1 MERKNEAP
9 EKEFKGEE
17 LIAALNEWKDA
28 SKDRKLFA
36 VLEDEDGSMAIMG
49 RGEALIKSLA
59 CALANNDRAFFIC
72 KSALDFATFV
82 KNATE
87 AKAKGLEEK

>member
-1 MERKNEAP
+1 MENEFNVDKVV
-9 EKEFKGEE
+9 E
-17 LIAALNEWKDA
+17 ILNEWKDA
-28 SKDRKLFA
+28 SESRKIFA
-36 VLEDEDGSMAIMG
+36 VLEDEDGNMAIMG

-87 AKAKGLEEK
+87 AKAKKLVEE